1 MTPLQKMAW
10 IEAGFWIV
18 ATLVFLAL
26 LFAFGPGPAPAAF
39 ALIGLWPVTWYVV
52 RRRSG
57 ASAFSP
63 VLDERDL
70 EISARAAR
78 HGFAASYVV
87 FVLGIVGLHQF
98 ALRVGDC
105 VRASVLMAVLC
116 LAVALQ
122 TLVRAASVIAQSRRQ
137 EVEDRG

>member
-1 MTPLQKMAW
+1 MAW

-39 ALIGLWPVTWYVV
+39 ALIGIWPVAWYVV
-52 RRRSG
+52 HRRSG
-57 ASAFSP
+57 ASGFSP
-63 VLDERDL
+63 ILDERDL

-78 HGFAASYVV
+78 HGFATSYVV
-87 FVLGIVGLHQF
+87 FVLGIVGLHRY
-98 ALRVGDC
+98 AVRGGHC
-105 VRASVLMAVLC
+105 VPPSVLMAVLC

-137 EVEDRG
+137 EVEGHG